1 MSCFGPADILLP
13 REELLEKWAVIA
25 CDQFSSEPEYW
36 AETERIVGAAPS
48 ALRLILPEAE
58 LASAG
63 AERIAAIHRSMEEY
77 LQGGVFREYKNAF
90 VYVERTLRD
99 GSVRQ
104 GVVGM
109 LDLEAYDYRADANT
123 PVRATEETVTGRIPP
138 RMQIRAGA
146 ALELPHALLLC
157 DDAEDLLIG
166 LLSRQKAAFPKLYDF
181 ELMQGGGHVAGWL
194 VEGVVA
200 RRLRQRL
207 DAYAAGR
214 KLQFAVG
221 DGNHSLATARA
232 CWEALKKE
240 RPGEDLSG
248 HPARYALVELENLRS
263 PAQRWEAIHRL
274 VTGCNAKALI
284 TAVRRELDDGEG
296 APIVCL
302 CGGEE
307 LKLFVSTRDGVLPVA
322 RLQAM
327 LDAWLREH
335 AGSIDYIHGEA
346 ALRALC
352 ASEGAA
358 GFLLPAPDKE
368 ALFPGIAAGGVLPR
382 KTFSMGS
389 AREKRYYLEARK
401 LRNL

>member
-1 MSCFGPADILLP
+1 MSCFKAADILLP

-25 CDQFSSEPEYW
+25 CDQFSSEPAYW
-36 AETERIVGAAPS
+36 DETAHIVGGAPS
-48 ALRLILPEAE
+48 ALRLILPEAALE
-58 LASAG
+58 SAG
-63 AERIAAIHRSMEEY
+63 AERIGAIHRCMEEY
-77 LQGGVFREYKNAF
+77 LRGGVFREYKNAF

-109 LDLEAYDYRADANT
+109 LDLEAYDYRADAKT
-123 PVRATEETVTGRIPP
+123 PVRATEETVTERIPP

-146 ALELPHALLLC
+146 ALELPHVLLLC

-200 RRLRQRL
+200 RKLRERLEV
-207 DAYAAGR
+207 YAAGR
-214 KLQFAVG
+214 ELQFAVG
-221 DGNHSLATARA
+221 DGNHSLATAKA
-232 CWEALKKE
+232 CWEALKSE

-248 HPARYALVELENLRS
+248 HPARFALVELENLRS

-274 VTGCNAKALI
+274 VTGCGAKALI
-284 TAVRRELDDGEG
+284 EAVRQELDDGEG
-296 APIVCL
+296 APVVCL
-302 CGGEE
+302 CGNTE
-307 LKLFVSTRDGVLPVA
+307 LMIRVRGRDGRPPVA
-322 RLQAM
+322 RLQAV
-327 LDAWLREH
+327 LDAWLRRH
-335 AGSIDYIHGEA
+335 PGSIDYIHGEE
-346 ALRALC
+346 ALRSLA
-352 ASEGAA
+352 AREDAA
-358 GFLLPAPDKE
+358 GFLLPAPDKG
-368 ALFPGIAAGGVLPR
+368 ALFPGLAAGGVLPR

-401 LRNL
+401 IR